1 MTRAQEW
8 ASWWEVSTVIL
19 SGWGWAVGR
28 GCLAGA
34 ETVEE
39 TAADCRSTEEE
50 TPDFSPSDILP
61 VPWTKPVR
69 SLSLS
74 LGNAVSRGQTWDGS
88 GDTQANDS
96 RTSIN

>member
-69 SLSLS
+69 SLSLREPGKRS
-74 LGNAVSRGQTWDGS
+74 EQGADLGWIWGHTGK
-88 GDTQANDS
+88 
-96 RTSIN
+96 